1 LGFGFGTN
9 KIFENR
15 HSKIQYGAGLEYLSV
30 QKIGIK
36 AFAEQ
41 NINFSDTIDY
51 LERGVRDD
59 YYFRFGVGLTYY
71 FQIKRQLEKQLLLQ
85 ILKK

>member
-1 LGFGFGTN
+1 VECNHWYCKRSLVFAGFGFGTN

-15 HSKIQYGAGLEYLSV
+15 HSKIQYGAGLEYLVSS
-30 QKIGIK
+30 KKGIK

-59 YYFRFGVGLTYY
+59 YYFRFGVETY
-71 FQIKRQLEKQLLLQ
+71 LLFSN
-85 ILKK
+85 

>member
-1 LGFGFGTN
+1 VLDWN
-9 KIFENR
+9 I
-15 HSKIQYGAGLEYLSV
+15 LPV
-30 QKIGIK
+30 QKIK

-71 FQIKRQLEKQLLLQ
+71 FQIKTAKNHYYY
-85 ILKK
+85 KF

>member
-1 LGFGFGTN
+1 VLDWNILQF
-9 KIFENR
+9 KNR
-15 HSKIQYGAGLEYLSV
+15 
-30 QKIGIK
+30 IK

-59 YYFRFGVGLTYY
+59 YYFRFGVGLII
-71 FQIKRQLEKQLLLQ
+71 FQIKRQL
-85 ILKK
+85 KKTTIITNSKNDDKGS

>member
-1 LGFGFGTN
+1 VLDWN
-9 KIFENR
+9 I
-15 HSKIQYGAGLEYLSV
+15 LSV
-30 QKIGIK
+30 QKIK

-71 FQIKRQLEKQLLLQ
+71 FQIKDKKTIIITNSKNDDKGSNGSQCLTINSKC
-85 ILKK
+85 LKVS